1 MANPSTGFGGAGTE
15 VLRRAYADSM
25 TNNEVTLL
33 TGVANHILT
42 VLTVIFTERSD
53 AVKNVRMYVDAD
65 LSGNDIYLLEDQEIP
80 ATGTFVYSD
89 RFVLT
94 ETDKL
99 HAKLMASGNV
109 DVWISYIDQQL
120 A

>member
-15 VLRRAYADSM
+15 VLRRSYRDGQ
-25 TNNEVTLL
+25 TNSEGTLI
-33 TGVANHILT
+33 TGVANHIYTILSII
-42 VLTVIFTERSD
+42 VCEKSNASRNFHL
-53 AVKNVRMYVDAD
+53 YVDPDAGGTD
-65 LSGNDIYLLEDQEIP
+65 FNLLDTQAIGAME
-80 ATGTFVYSD
+80 TFVFND

-99 HAKLMASGNV
+99 HCNASSGANF
-109 DVWISYIDQQL
+109 DIICSYIDQQL